1 MRLIVSM
8 IAGIAVAGAL
18 FLFMQYAIQTEGTRP
33 DIQRGERIDFVR
45 VDRDDAVRERERQ
58 RPEPPPE
65 PTEPPPPERMQVE
78 TQQVRPDFRPQIA
91 PMDFPAMGV
100 PMAHFTGASMYQ
112 PRTGD
117 GDVTP
122 LVVVEPQWPRE
133 ALLNGI
139 EGWVEVRF
147 TIGPD
152 GRVSNARVVA
162 SEPRRTFDRSA
173 LRAIERWRFRPRVV
187 DGRPVEREATQIIEF
202 RLDDRGRTVDQPA

>member
-1 MRLIVSM
+1 MRLMISM
-8 IAGIAVAGAL
+8 IAAIAVAGTL
-18 FLFMQYAIQTEGTRP
+18 FLFMQYTIQSEGTRP

-45 VDRDDAVRERERQ
+45 VDRDETVRQRERQ

-78 TQQVRPDFRPQIA
+78 AQQVRPDFRPQIA
-91 PMDFPAMGV
+91 PMDFSAMGM
-100 PMAHFTGASMYQ
+100 PMAQFTGMGMYQ

-139 EGWVEVRF
+139 EGWVEITF

-152 GRVSNARVVA
+152 GRVSNARVVN
-162 SEPRRTFDRSA
+162 SEPRRTFDRAA

-187 DGRPVEREATQIIEF
+187 DGRPVERQATQVIEF
-202 RLDDRGRTVDQPA
+202 RLDERGRRVDQPA